1 MQGQWEVMKKIK
13 YIIILFICLISF
25 QQITLSKSLNNFKY
39 IGSMLYEHSNANLT
53 KLKDGKILIS
63 SSEILPLDLTNKIPE
78 SKRYIQAYELYNPQ
92 TNSF

>member
-1 MQGQWEVMKKIK
+1 
-13 YIIILFICLISF
+13 
-25 QQITLSKSLNNFKY
+25 
-39 IGSMLYEHSNANLT
+39 MLYEHSNANLT